1 MSAELF
7 IIITIA
13 AFLSALLY
21 IILKF
26 FERFNV
32 TNIHGL
38 TANYLTASLFSFFY
52 TFQNNIKLLP
62 HSSSYAS
69 FALGIGLLFICVFY
83 TAAITAQ
90 KSGIAITSIAG
101 KMSMVIPILFG
112 VILYNDHITATR
124 IIGMLVALSAVY
136 LSSSA
141 TSNHS
146 NTANK
151 KNWIFPVLLFI
162 GSGLVDTSIKAGQ
175 QYFMTEE
182 NQYLYFAFLFG
193 SAGIFGV
200 IASTYL
206 FVRNRIAIQLK
217 SILAGIILGIANFY
231 SLVFLVKA
239 LANDGAESMMIFAIS
254 NVLVVLFS
262 AIMGLLF
269 FREKPHTKNLIGL
282 VLAVIAIL
290 ILTF

>member
-1 MSAELF
+1 MSAELL
-7 IIITIA
+7 IIIAIA
-13 AFLSALLY
+13 STLSALLY

-52 TFQNNIKLLP
+52 TFKTNLHLLP
-62 HSSSYAS
+62 HSSSYAG
-69 FALGIGLLFICVFY
+69 FAFGIGLLFICVFY

-112 VILYNDHITATR
+112 YFLYNDKLTLLR
-124 IIGMLVALSAVY
+124 IIGISLALFAVY
-136 LSSSA
+136 LSSSPSKKDDGK
-141 TSNHS
+141 TSN
-146 NTANK
+146 
-151 KNWIFPVLLFI
+151 KNWLFPLLLFI

-175 QYFMTEE
+175 HYYMTTE

-193 SAGIFGV
+193 SAGLFGV
-200 IASTYL
+200 ITTSYL
-206 FVRNRIAIQLK
+206 YIKSRIKVHLK
-217 SILAGIILGIANFY
+217 SIIAGFILGIANFY

-239 LANDGAESMMIFAIS
+239 LADDKAESMLVFAIS

-262 AIMGLLF
+262 AILGLIIF
-269 FREKPHTKNLIGL
+269 KEKPHTKNLIGL
-282 VLAVIAIL
+282 ALAVCAII
-290 ILTF
+290 ILTL

>member
-1 MSAELF
+1 MSAELL
-7 IIITIA
+7 IIIAIA
-13 AFLSALLY
+13 SLLSALLY

-26 FERFNV
+26 FERFQV

-52 TFQNNIKLLP
+52 TFKTNLQLLP
-62 HSSSYAS
+62 HSSSYAG

-112 VILYNDHITATR
+112 YFLYNDQLTMAR
-124 IIGMLVALSAVY
+124 IAGILLALTAVY
-136 LSSSA
+136 LSSSP
-141 TSNHS
+141 SNNDS
-146 NTANK
+146 ANSSK
-151 KNWIFPVLLFI
+151 KNWLFPLLLFI

-175 QYFMTEE
+175 HYFMTEE

-193 SAGIFGV
+193 SAGVFG
-200 IASTYL
+200 IILTATMYIRS
-206 FVRNRIAIQLK
+206 RIKIKLK
-217 SILAGIILGIANFY
+217 SIIAGFILGIANFY

-239 LANDGAESMMIFAIS
+239 LSDDSAESMLIFSIS

-262 AIMGLLF
+262 AILGLLIF
-269 FREKPHTKNLIGL
+269 KEKPHKKNLIGL
-282 VLAVIAIL
+282 LLAVGAII
-290 ILTF
+290 ILTL

>member
-1 MSAELF
+1 MSAELL
-7 IIITIA
+7 IIIAIA
-13 AFLSALLY
+13 SLLSAILY

-26 FERFNV
+26 FERFQV
-32 TNIHGL
+32 TNVHGL

-52 TFQNNIKLLP
+52 TFKTNLTLLP
-62 HSSSYAS
+62 HSSSYAG

-112 VILYNDHITATR
+112 YFLYNDQLTVYR
-124 IIGMLVALSAVY
+124 IVGILLALSAVY
-136 LSSSA
+136 LSSS
-141 TSNHS
+141 TSDGD
-146 NTANK
+146 TAKTSK
-151 KNWIFPVLLFI
+151 KNWLFPLLLFI

-175 QYFMTEE
+175 HYYMTEE

-193 SAGIFGV
+193 SAGVFG
-200 IASTYL
+200 IAMTAYMYI
-206 FVRNRIAIQLK
+206 RNKIKVKLK
-217 SILAGIILGIANFY
+217 SIIAGFILGIANFY

-239 LANDGAESMMIFAIS
+239 LSDDRAESMLIFSIS

-262 AIMGLLF
+262 AVLGLLIF
-269 FREKPHTKNLIGL
+269 KEKPHKKNIIGL
-282 VLAVIAIL
+282 LLAIGAII
-290 ILTF
+290 ILTL

>member
-1 MSAELF
+1 MSAELL
-7 IIITIA
+7 IIIAIA
-13 AFLSALLY
+13 SLLSAILY

-26 FERFNV
+26 FERFQV

-52 TFQNNIKLLP
+52 TFKTNLTLLP
-62 HSSSYAS
+62 HSSSYAG

-101 KMSMVIPILFG
+101 KMSMVIPIVFG
-112 VILYNDHITATR
+112 FILYDDNITVLR
-124 IIGMLVALSAVY
+124 ITGILLALSAVY
-136 LSSSA
+136 LSSSSSDGA
-141 TSNHS
+141 TT
-146 NTANK
+146 NTSK
-151 KNWIFPVLLFI
+151 KNWLFPLLLFI

-175 QYFMTEE
+175 HYFMTEE

-193 SAGIFGV
+193 SAGVFG
-200 IASTYL
+200 IAMTTYMYI
-206 FVRNRIAIQLK
+206 RNKIKVKLK
-217 SILAGIILGIANFY
+217 SIIAGFILGIANFY

-239 LANDGAESMMIFAIS
+239 LSDDSAESMLIFSIS

-262 AIMGLLF
+262 AVLGLLIF
-269 FREKPHTKNLIGL
+269 KEKPHKKNIIGL
-282 VLAVIAIL
+282 LLAIGAII
-290 ILTF
+290 ILTL